1 MKRKTLKKALSA
13 FLSLLMCMMT
23 LLSISTPVFAATTV
37 DAYMVDFP
45 RDGDSNYS
53 ATAWG
58 HSATSLMGGWRYLNS
73 KYTTV
78 HSIGT
83 YNGQI
88 SYCIEP
94 GIGQNAG
101 DTLSHKDETFWE
113 NYPSHLNPTISPD
126 TIKVLLGR
134 IMQYGYQGNVSTS
147 WRSQNAS
154 DAAALSHA
162 IATQLLVW
170 ETVVGERDAS
180 FNKVDPSGYGKSAV
194 WSYIRDE
201 HPLRSRIRSYYNSMA
216 ASVQSH
222 AEIPSFCAR
231 SIGSAR
237 SYELKYDGTRYTVT
251 LTDTNGVLSN
261 FSFSSSEPGISFS
274 RSGNRLT
281 ITSDTPIAGDIR
293 VSASKTNGVRS
304 GVVVWTDGNKGA
316 GIQDVVTYGE
326 NVSDPVSAYLRLEM
340 EALGTMHLVKT
351 SEDGVVAGIS
361 FTISGNGIT
370 KTVTTGR
377 DGTIDVSELMAGTY
391 TVTEADIERYTPQTS
406 QQVTIVG
413 GQTSTVTFN
422 NVLKRGALEVT
433 KTSEDGFVEGV
444 KFRLYGKSLSGLNV
458 DEYAVTD
465 STGVAKFRNVLI
477 GGPYTIEEVDTAIRY
492 VIPDPQSV
500 SIQWNRVAERSFT
513 NILKKFTVTVTKT
526 DAETGTPQG
535 DATLSGAK
543 YGIYKG
549 GKLVDVYYTDAKGQ
563 FTSKEYICDTDWTI
577 RETEPSEG
585 YLLDTTEHAVGAA
598 PGQYTVEHNTT
609 ANAVTETVIKG
620 SIRLIKHIDAEL
632 ETPESEPE
640 AADTLIPGQN
650 EAEPEPENGS
660 VPTAEF
666 NPSGNAGIIEQPE
679 AGAMFQLYL
688 SSAGSYDAAKDS
700 ERDLLVTD
708 ENGVALSKDL
718 PYGRYTVH
726 QIEGREGQAFVPDFT
741 VFISSDG
748 HLYSYILNNQTITSF
763 IRVEKRDAETGKI
776 IPAAGIG
783 FQVRDLTSGELIS
796 QTVYYPAP
804 VTISTFY
811 TADDGTLMLP
821 CELPYG
827 RYELIEVVT
836 CHGYV
841 LDTAPVPF
849 AVDGSEA
856 VVTVTKSNM
865 AQKGVIRIQKTGEVF
880 SSVVNE
886 GSIFRPVYE
895 NTGLPGAVFDIAA
908 AEDIYT
914 PDGTLR
920 AKAGDI
926 VDTVTTQSDG
936 MAASKALYLGKYVI
950 TEKQAPH
957 GMALQTEAHTVEL
970 VYAGQE
976 VTVTELR
983 ADMYNERQR
992 VEISLVKTMET
1003 DKLFGIG
1010 QSDELT
1016 HVTFG
1021 LYAAEKLVAAD
1032 GSSIPQDGLIEM
1044 VSLNKDG
1051 KATCKTDLPFGRFYL
1066 QEISTDSHYQL
1077 GDTKY
1082 PVSFDYAGQD
1092 KKIVKLVANEGA
1104 AIENKLIYGS
1114 VSGLKVDANDKPLS
1128 GAVMGLFAASE
1139 TRFTKDTALLTA
1151 VSAEDGRFRFEKIPA
1166 GNWLVREIEQPKGFV
1181 LSEEL
1186 FPVTV
1191 KEQGQVIEIKIANKL
1206 IRGSV
1211 TLTKY
1216 DADYPENKLSGAVFE
1231 VYRDVNGNKALDKDD
1246 VLLGAMKESSAGVYW
1261 MKDLEYGGVLVREK
1275 TAPEGFI
1282 PDEKAYYVEIDTDG
1296 KTYTVENEAGKGF
1309 INHAL
1314 KGSLKIIKTTSDGKK
1329 EGFAFRITGANGY
1342 DMTFTT
1348 DAKGEIFIEKLRI
1361 GEYTV
1366 TELKNSASEG
1376 YKIADPVKITLVANE
1391 TLTVKIHNDK
1401 TKVDVPKTGDD
1412 ADLMLWISLLGLAA
1426 AGVGCTAFFYLKKRR
1441 TGKHIAVKK

>member
-58 HSATSLMGGWRYLNS
+58 HSATSLMGGWRFLNS

-83 YNGQI
+83 YNGQV

-154 DAAALSHA
+154 DAAALSHI

-201 HPLRSRIRSYYNSMA
+201 HPLRSQIRSYYNSMA
-216 ASVQSH
+216 TSVQSH

-293 VSASKTNGVRS
+293 VGASKTNGVRS

-458 DEYAVTD
+458 DEYALTD

-477 GGPYTIEEVDTAIRY
+477 GGPYTIEEVDTAVRY

-500 SIQWNRVAERSFT
+500 SIQWNRVAERSFA

-535 DATLSGAK
+535 DAALSGAK

-577 RETEPSEG
+577 REMEPSEG

-632 ETPESEPE
+632 ETPENMPTPQTEVEIPAATEPTAPEGSAYFVSPDAAALEDAQETAASDDAKDATEPAAEETPMPNQADTETPAESEPE

-650 EAEPEPENGS
+650 EAEPEPKNGS

-679 AGAMFQLYL
+679 AGAMFQLYCDVTR
-688 SSAGSYDAAKDS
+688 SVSKMTEI
-700 ERDLLVTD
+700 ERR
-708 ENGVALSKDL
+708 G
-718 PYGRYTVH
+718 G
-726 QIEGREGQAFVPDFT
+726 
-741 VFISSDG
+741 
-748 HLYSYILNNQTITSF
+748 
-763 IRVEKRDAETGKI
+763 KRWDK
-776 IPAAGIG
+776 P
-783 FQVRDLTSGELIS
+783 
-796 QTVYYPAP
+796 
-804 VTISTFY
+804 
-811 TADDGTLMLP
+811 
-821 CELPYG
+821 
-827 RYELIEVVT
+827 
-836 CHGYV
+836 
-841 LDTAPVPF
+841 
-849 AVDGSEA
+849 
-856 VVTVTKSNM
+856 K
-865 AQKGVIRIQKTGEVF
+865 
-880 SSVVNE
+880 
-886 GSIFRPVYE
+886 
-895 NTGLPGAVFDIAA
+895 
-908 AEDIYT
+908 
-914 PDGTLR
+914 
-920 AKAGDI
+920 KAGKSRDCR
-926 VDTVTTQSDG
+926 G
-936 MAASKALYLGKYVI
+936 GK
-950 TEKQAPH
+950 
-957 GMALQTEAHTVEL
+957 
-970 VYAGQE
+970 
-976 VTVTELR
+976 
-983 ADMYNERQR
+983 
-992 VEISLVKTMET
+992 
-1003 DKLFGIG
+1003 F
-1010 QSDELT
+1010 
-1016 HVTFG
+1016 
-1021 LYAAEKLVAAD
+1021 
-1032 GSSIPQDGLIEM
+1032 
-1044 VSLNKDG
+1044 
-1051 KATCKTDLPFGRFYL
+1051 
-1066 QEISTDSHYQL
+1066 
-1077 GDTKY
+1077 
-1082 PVSFDYAGQD
+1082 
-1092 KKIVKLVANEGA
+1092 
-1104 AIENKLIYGS
+1104 
-1114 VSGLKVDANDKPLS
+1114 
-1128 GAVMGLFAASE
+1128 
-1139 TRFTKDTALLTA
+1139 
-1151 VSAEDGRFRFEKIPA
+1151 
-1166 GNWLVREIEQPKGFV
+1166 
-1181 LSEEL
+1181 
-1186 FPVTV
+1186 
-1191 KEQGQVIEIKIANKL
+1191 
-1206 IRGSV
+1206 
-1211 TLTKY
+1211 
-1216 DADYPENKLSGAVFE
+1216 
-1231 VYRDVNGNKALDKDD
+1231 
-1246 VLLGAMKESSAGVYW
+1246 
-1261 MKDLEYGGVLVREK
+1261 
-1275 TAPEGFI
+1275 
-1282 PDEKAYYVEIDTDG
+1282 
-1296 KTYTVENEAGKGF
+1296 
-1309 INHAL
+1309 
-1314 KGSLKIIKTTSDGKK
+1314 
-1329 EGFAFRITGANGY
+1329 
-1342 DMTFTT
+1342 
-1348 DAKGEIFIEKLRI
+1348 
-1361 GEYTV
+1361 
-1366 TELKNSASEG
+1366 
-1376 YKIADPVKITLVANE
+1376 
-1391 TLTVKIHNDK
+1391 
-1401 TKVDVPKTGDD
+1401 
-1412 ADLMLWISLLGLAA
+1412 
-1426 AGVGCTAFFYLKKRR
+1426 
-1441 TGKHIAVKK
+1441 

>member
-1 MKRKTLKKALSA
+1 MKRKTLKKAFSA

-83 YNGQI
+83 YNGQV

-147 WRSQNAS
+147 WRSQNAA
-154 DAAALSHA
+154 DADALSHA

-170 ETVVGERDAS
+170 ETVVGERDAG

-304 GVVVWTDGNKGA
+304 GVVVWTDGNKGV

-340 EALGTMHLVKT
+340 EALGVMHLVKT

-370 KTVTTGR
+370 KAVTTGR

-465 STGVAKFRNVLI
+465 STGVAKFHNVLI
-477 GGPYTIEEVDTAIRY
+477 GGPYTIEEVDTDVRY

-500 SIQWNRVAERSFT
+500 SIQWNRVAERSFA

-549 GKLVDVYYTDAKGQ
+549 G
-563 FTSKEYICDTDWTI
+563 
-577 RETEPSEG
+577 
-585 YLLDTTEHAVGAA
+585 
-598 PGQYTVEHNTT
+598 
-609 ANAVTETVIKG
+609 
-620 SIRLIKHIDAEL
+620 
-632 ETPESEPE
+632 
-640 AADTLIPGQN
+640 
-650 EAEPEPENGS
+650 
-660 VPTAEF
+660 
-666 NPSGNAGIIEQPE
+666 
-679 AGAMFQLYL
+679 
-688 SSAGSYDAAKDS
+688 
-700 ERDLLVTD
+700 
-708 ENGVALSKDL
+708 
-718 PYGRYTVH
+718 
-726 QIEGREGQAFVPDFT
+726 
-741 VFISSDG
+741 
-748 HLYSYILNNQTITSF
+748 
-763 IRVEKRDAETGKI
+763 
-776 IPAAGIG
+776 
-783 FQVRDLTSGELIS
+783 
-796 QTVYYPAP
+796 
-804 VTISTFY
+804 
-811 TADDGTLMLP
+811 
-821 CELPYG
+821 
-827 RYELIEVVT
+827 
-836 CHGYV
+836 
-841 LDTAPVPF
+841 
-849 AVDGSEA
+849 
-856 VVTVTKSNM
+856 
-865 AQKGVIRIQKTGEVF
+865 
-880 SSVVNE
+880 
-886 GSIFRPVYE
+886 
-895 NTGLPGAVFDIAA
+895 
-908 AEDIYT
+908 
-914 PDGTLR
+914 
-920 AKAGDI
+920 
-926 VDTVTTQSDG
+926 
-936 MAASKALYLGKYVI
+936 
-950 TEKQAPH
+950 
-957 GMALQTEAHTVEL
+957 
-970 VYAGQE
+970 
-976 VTVTELR
+976 
-983 ADMYNERQR
+983 
-992 VEISLVKTMET
+992 
-1003 DKLFGIG
+1003 
-1010 QSDELT
+1010 
-1016 HVTFG
+1016 
-1021 LYAAEKLVAAD
+1021 
-1032 GSSIPQDGLIEM
+1032 
-1044 VSLNKDG
+1044 
-1051 KATCKTDLPFGRFYL
+1051 KTDLPFGRFYL

-1092 KKIVKLVANEGA
+1092 KKLVKLIANEGA
-1104 AIENKLIYGS
+1104 VIENKLIYGS

-1151 VSAEDGRFRFEKIPA
+1151 VSTEDGRFRFEKIPA

-1246 VLLGAMKESSAGVYW
+1246 VLLGTMEESSAGVYW
-1261 MKDLEYGGVLVREK
+1261 MKNLEYGGVLVREK

-1348 DAKGEIFIEKLRI
+1348 DSKGEIFIEKLRI

-1412 ADLMLWISLLGLAA
+1412 TDLMLWISLLGLAA

>member
-58 HSATSLMGGWRYLNS
+58 HSATSLMGGWRFLNS

-83 YNGQI
+83 YNGQV

-154 DAAALSHA
+154 DAAALSHI

-201 HPLRSRIRSYYNSMA
+201 HPLRSQIRSYYNSMA

-281 ITSDTPIAGDIR
+281 ITSDMPIAGDIR

-477 GGPYTIEEVDTAIRY
+477 GGPYTIEEVDTAVRY

-500 SIQWNRVAERSFT
+500 SIQWNRVAERSFA

-577 RETEPSEG
+577 REMEPSEG
-585 YLLDTTEHAVGAA
+585 YLLDTTEHTVGAA

-632 ETPESEPE
+632 ETPE
-640 AADTLIPGQN
+640 N
-650 EAEPEPENGS
+650 M
-660 VPTAEF
+660 PTPHTE
-666 NPSGNAGIIEQPE
+666 
-679 AGAMFQLYL
+679 
-688 SSAGSYDAAKDS
+688 
-700 ERDLLVTD
+700 
-708 ENGVALSKDL
+708 
-718 PYGRYTVH
+718 
-726 QIEGREGQAFVPDFT
+726 
-741 VFISSDG
+741 
-748 HLYSYILNNQTITSF
+748 
-763 IRVEKRDAETGKI
+763 VE
-776 IPAAGIG
+776 IPAA
-783 FQVRDLTSGELIS
+783 
-796 QTVYYPAP
+796 
-804 VTISTFY
+804 
-811 TADDGTLMLP
+811 
-821 CELPYG
+821 
-827 RYELIEVVT
+827 
-836 CHGYV
+836 
-841 LDTAPVPF
+841 
-849 AVDGSEA
+849 
-856 VVTVTKSNM
+856 
-865 AQKGVIRIQKTGEVF
+865 
-880 SSVVNE
+880 
-886 GSIFRPVYE
+886 
-895 NTGLPGAVFDIAA
+895 
-908 AEDIYT
+908 
-914 PDGTLR
+914 
-920 AKAGDI
+920 
-926 VDTVTTQSDG
+926 
-936 MAASKALYLGKYVI
+936 
-950 TEKQAPH
+950 TEP
-957 GMALQTEAHTVEL
+957 
-970 VYAGQE
+970 
-976 VTVTELR
+976 
-983 ADMYNERQR
+983 
-992 VEISLVKTMET
+992 
-1003 DKLFGIG
+1003 
-1010 QSDELT
+1010 
-1016 HVTFG
+1016 
-1021 LYAAEKLVAAD
+1021 
-1032 GSSIPQDGLIEM
+1032 
-1044 VSLNKDG
+1044 
-1051 KATCKTDLPFGRFYL
+1051 
-1066 QEISTDSHYQL
+1066 
-1077 GDTKY
+1077 
-1082 PVSFDYAGQD
+1082 
-1092 KKIVKLVANEGA
+1092 
-1104 AIENKLIYGS
+1104 
-1114 VSGLKVDANDKPLS
+1114 
-1128 GAVMGLFAASE
+1128 
-1139 TRFTKDTALLTA
+1139 
-1151 VSAEDGRFRFEKIPA
+1151 
-1166 GNWLVREIEQPKGFV
+1166 
-1181 LSEEL
+1181 
-1186 FPVTV
+1186 
-1191 KEQGQVIEIKIANKL
+1191 
-1206 IRGSV
+1206 
-1211 TLTKY
+1211 
-1216 DADYPENKLSGAVFE
+1216 
-1231 VYRDVNGNKALDKDD
+1231 
-1246 VLLGAMKESSAGVYW
+1246 
-1261 MKDLEYGGVLVREK
+1261 
-1275 TAPEGFI
+1275 TAPEGSSYFVS
-1282 PDEKAYYVEIDTDG
+1282 PDAAASEDAQET
-1296 KTYTVENEAGKGF
+1296 A
-1309 INHAL
+1309 A
-1314 KGSLKIIKTTSDGKK
+1314 SD
-1329 EGFAFRITGANGY
+1329 
-1342 DMTFTT
+1342 
-1348 DAKGEIFIEKLRI
+1348 DAKDAAEPAAGETPMPRTRKRICTGGGVQPLRQCRHYRAA
-1361 GEYTV
+1361 G
-1366 TELKNSASEG
+1366 SRR
-1376 YKIADPVKITLVANE
+1376 
-1391 TLTVKIHNDK
+1391 
-1401 TKVDVPKTGDD
+1401 DVP
-1412 ADLMLWISLLGLAA
+1412 AL
-1426 AGVGCTAFFYLKKRR
+1426 YLKCRKL
-1441 TGKHIAVKK
+1441 